1 MNAFTIKDIENLSG
15 IKAHTIRIWEQRYE
29 FLKPQRTDTN
39 IRYYSNEELKSI
51 LNVALLNK
59 YGYKIS
65 HISKMNHGQITENLQ
80 KITNTQ
86 AQQEQVI
93 NLLIGYMV
101 DLRLDDFEAVLTRQI
116 ADKGLEKVID
126 ETIFPFLERI
136 GILWLTNNV
145 NPAQEHLV
153 TNLIRQK
160 FIVGIENSPKP
171 YIDKTAILFLPEG
184 EFHEL
189 GLIYVNY
196 LFRQAGVHVL
206 YLGANVPVADLEFVV
221 NAKKPALVYTHLSS
235 LSHKFK
241 IERFISNL
249 KYTLSHVPVIA
260 SGSILLDYESPLPT
274 GLTIKKSLQ
283 EVKKFILHFGE

>member
-65 HISKMNHGQITENLQ
+65 HISKMDHGQITENLQ

-86 AQQEQVI
+86 AQQERVI
-93 NLLIGYMV
+93 NALIGYMV
-101 DLRLDDFEAVLTRQI
+101 DMRLEEFEAVLTRQI

-160 FIVGIENSPKP
+160 FLVGIENSPKP
-171 YIDKTAILFLPEG
+171 FTDRTAVLFLPEG
-184 EFHEL
+184 EYHEL

-206 YLGANVPVADLEFVV
+206 YLGANVPIADLEFVV
-221 NAKKPALVYTHLSS
+221 KVKAPDLVYTHLSS
-235 LSHKFK
+235 ISHKFK
-241 IERFISNL
+241 LEKFINNL
-249 KYTLSHVPVIA
+249 RTTLGQVPVIA
-260 SGSILLDYESPLPT
+260 SGLVLLDYNNQLPN